1 MSEKKNNS
9 FLRVF
14 MVALIFFITVLFLAN
29 TVLDKT
35 GDHFRVLLLGVDS
48 KDYKVNKSVR
58 SDTIMLVDLNS
69 KTGEINIISIP
80 RDTRT
85 PIKGRKYQ
93 EKINHSFAYGGPDLA
108 LETVSDLLKVEID
121 SYIVVDYKAVSEY
134 IDLIGGVDIFVPM
147 DMKYSDPVAD
157 PPLLIDLKEGQQ
169 NLNGDKALQYL
180 RFRKGYK
187 NADLGRIEAQQV
199 FLKSMIK
206 QSVKPTTII
215 KIPKII
221 NIYKKNIETNL
232 SLVDAF
238 KEAVLFFKYDLENMQ
253 ATTLK
258 GQSKTIDGI
267 SYYIVDEIEL
277 AELINNKIQK

>member
-29 TVLDKT
+29 TVLEKT

-48 KDYKVNKSVR
+48 KDYKINKSVR
-58 SDTIMLVDLNS
+58 TDTIMLVDLNS

-85 PIKGRKYQ
+85 PIEGRKYQ

-108 LETVSDLLKVEID
+108 METVSDLLKVEID
-121 SYIVVDYKAVSEY
+121 NYIVVDYKAVSEY
-134 IDLIGGVDIFVPM
+134 IDLIGGVDLFVPM

-169 NLNGDKALQYL
+169 NLNGDKSLQYL

-206 QSVKPTTII
+206 QSVKPSTIF
-215 KIPKII
+215 KIPKITS
-221 NIYKKNIETNL
+221 IYKDNIETNL
-232 SLVDAF
+232 SVASAF
-238 KEAVLFFKYDLENMQ
+238 KEAVLFFKYDLENIQ

-258 GQSKTIDGI
+258 GQSKTIDGV

-277 AELINNKIQK
+277 AELINNKIKK